1 MASSAVAALM
11 LARERQRIE
20 AQGTH
25 EVYLAKLLEPTLVH
39 MLVAYSIYHTYTVI
53 LRRYSGSGSR

>member
-25 EVYLAKLLEPTLVH
+25 EVFLAKLLEPTLVH
-39 MLVAYSIYHTYTVI
+39 MLVAYTIYCYTPTV
-53 LRRYSGSGSR
+53 LR